1 MKVLVGG
8 STGLVGEALVKALAA
23 KQHEFTR
30 LVRSGSDG
38 LKWNASIYTLDN
50 PTALADFDA
59 VVHLGGESIIGRWSA
74 TKKQRIRD
82 SRVKSTAAL
91 AEALAQLDQPPA
103 TLILASATGYYG
115 NRGDTELTED
125 SSLGEGF
132 LADVCKEW
140 EAAADPA
147 RAAGIRVV
155 HLRYAMLL
163 SPDGGALKTMLPPFK
178 LGLGGKI
185 ATGKQYMSWAS
196 LDDAV
201 HAILFALETPALE
214 GPINVVSPNPC
225 TNEAFTR
232 ALGRVLR
239 RPTIF
244 PVPAFAARLAFGEM
258 ADALLMTS
266 QRVLPSRLAANG
278 YTFKH
283 PELEPALRDLLNQ

>member
-8 STGLVGEALVKALAA
+8 STGLVGEALVKAIAA

-38 LKWNASIYTLDN
+38 LKWDASTYTLDN
-50 PTALADFDA
+50 PAALADFDA

-201 HAILFALETPALE
+201 QAILFALETPALE
-214 GPINVVSPNPC
+214 GPINVVSPNSC